1 MDEIIKSGKVLRMGG
16 TGPGSHSIDMPLMLN
31 KMLGTKFTVVSGYLG
46 TAQIKIAMQRRE
58 VDGQCTNWDS
68 VMATQK
74 DLLDAK
80 GDERMIPF
88 LLHSRV
94 NDPEGKNITV
104 VNEAIK
110 DEANIHAYRVY
121 MAQMEYSR
129 PLTVAPGTPKER
141 LAVLRRA
148 FKAALDDSDFLAQ
161 ANRLKLDINHV
172 SGEESEKWVSEVL
185 SISPKMKED
194 LKYLSP
200 VK

>member
-1 MDEIIKSGKVLRMGG
+1 
-16 TGPGSHSIDMPLMLN
+16 
-31 KMLGTKFTVVSGYLG
+31 
-46 TAQIKIAMQRRE
+46 MQRRE

-129 PLTVAPGTPKER
+129 PLTVAPGTPRER

-148 FKAALDDSDFLAQ
+148 FKATLDDSDFLAQ
-161 ANRLKLDINHV
+161 ANKLKLDINHV
-172 SGEESEKWVSEVL
+172 SGEESEKWVREVL

>member
-1 MDEIIKSGKVLRMGG
+1 MKRIL
-16 TGPGSHSIDMPLMLN
+16 
-31 KMLGTKFTVVSGYLG
+31 
-46 TAQIKIAMQRRE
+46 
-58 VDGQCTNWDS
+58 
-68 VMATQK
+68 
-74 DLLDAK
+74 
-80 GDERMIPF
+80 
-88 LLHSRV
+88 
-94 NDPEGKNITV
+94 
-104 VNEAIK
+104 
-110 DEANIHAYRVY
+110 HAYRVY

-200 VK
+200 VQ